1 MYPPSEIVN
10 TVVSA
15 AGIKSPVIPY
25 KISKAVYYL
34 VHNVQK
40 HKTTS
45 NRNKN

>member
-10 TVVSA
+10 TVAS